1 VGHRNDK
8 KFILA
13 SIFNI
18 LYSIRM
24 RLHRFYIKE
33 NIEVGKEIRID
44 DPEFLNQWGRV
55 FRLEAGDEVIIFNDS
70 EYEFTAKFSLLS
82 KKEAVLD
89 ILDSKIVDDGVLKE
103 VHLFQSVIKKDNF
116 ELIVQKCTEI
126 GVSAFHPIISERSEK
141 KDLNIERL
149 VKIAKEAS
157 EQSGKV
163 KLPKIFEPESLEKAI
178 ENFSGEIFVLDFGGE
193 PISTLSFRR
202 RTESISSI
210 STAQA
215 SECHNHPGSQTHHP
229 SLNKAGIQSKR
240 IAALIGPEG
249 GWSDKERE
257 FFKQK
262 GIKSVS
268 LGKQVLRAET
278 AAIAIASLILLK

>member
-1 VGHRNDK
+1 
-8 KFILA
+8 
-13 SIFNI
+13 
-18 LYSIRM
+18 M
-24 RLHRFYIKE
+24 RLHRFYINI
-33 NIEVGKEIRID
+33 NIEIGKEIRID

-82 KKEAVLD
+82 RKEAVLD

-178 ENFSGEIFVLDFGGE
+178 ENFSGEIFVLDFDGE
-193 PISTLSFRR
+193 PISSLLF
-202 RTESISSI
+202 
-210 STAQA
+210 STTPA
-215 SECHNHPGSQTHHP
+215 EDGHP
-229 SLNKAGIQSKR
+229 SLHDQYTSRFFDYKNTRGLSFGSLTQISTSSKAGIQSKR

-278 AAIAIASLILLK
+278 AAIAVASLILLQ